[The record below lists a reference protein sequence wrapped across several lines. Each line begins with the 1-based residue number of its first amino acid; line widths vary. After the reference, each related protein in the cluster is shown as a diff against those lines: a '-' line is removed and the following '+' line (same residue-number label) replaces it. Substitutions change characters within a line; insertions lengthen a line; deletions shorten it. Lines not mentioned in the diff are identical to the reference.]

1 MSHANP
7 KQLRILCDR
16 YDKIQ
21 RMNKKMH
28 IAFIVQKFPQ
38 TSEVFIIDQIADLL
52 DRGVD
57 VTVFRFEKGDP
68 THVSDRYLTYAME
81 NRTHTIGMPHS
92 RIKRFLG
99 AVSRAIMLGFD
110 SPISLLRALDIR
122 QSGRR
127 ALSLKLLYACAPFA
141 GKSFDLVHCHFGKLA
156 NQYLSIRHIMNHKMP
171 MLTSFYGY
179 DISAVP
185 KTKGAHY
192 YDALKRI
199 CHAYIVMSNDMKS
212 RVVALGF
219 PEKEITVL
227 PVSIDVE
234 ALPFARRSIVEGD
247 TVEILSV
254 GRFVEKKGFDDLLR
268 ALAIVKE
275 KATRPFRATIIGGG
289 DLEPQLKQM
298 THDLDIE
305 DVVVFPGFMKVQDV
319 IKTFL
324 TSHLYVQ
331 PSKTASNGDME

>member
-1 MSHANP
+1 M
-7 KQLRILCDR
+7 RV
-16 YDKIQ
+16 
-21 RMNKKMH
+21 
-28 IAFIVQKFPQ
+28 AFIVQKFPL

-57 VTVFRFEKGDP
+57 VTVFRFEKGDS
-68 THVSDRYLTYAME
+68 THASDRYHTYSME
-81 NRTHTIGMPHS
+81 QRTHTIGMPSYLITRLLGAIS
-92 RIKRFLG
+92 RI
-99 AVSRAIMLGFD
+99 IMLALR
-110 SPISLLRALDIR
+110 SPSALLRVFNIR
-122 QSGRR
+122 RYGRR
-127 ALSLKLLYACAPFA
+127 ALSLRLLYACTPFA
-141 GKSFDLVHCHFGKLA
+141 WLQFDLIHCHFGKLA
-156 NQYLSIRHIMNHKMP
+156 NQYLPIRSVMNHRMP

-185 KTKGAHY
+185 KTKGIHY
-192 YDALKRI
+192 YDALKQE
-199 CHAYIVMSNDMKS
+199 CHSYIVMSNDMKA
-212 RVVALGF
+212 RVEALGF
-219 PEKEITVL
+219 PTKEITVL

-234 ALPFARRSIVEGD
+234 GLPFATRSITEGE

-289 DLEPQLKQM
+289 ELEPQLKQM
-298 THDLDIE
+298 AHDLDIE
-305 DVVVFPGFMKVQDV
+305 DIVAFPGFMKVQDV
-319 IKTFL
+319 IKKFL